1 MRSGL
6 RALVVVQI
14 GAGLLNVAL
23 LAPVWM
29 QLVHLLVAD
38 ALWIGFVV
46 VGSTALVEP
55 ARVEMVSA

>member
-1 MRSGL
+1 
-6 RALVVVQI
+6 
-14 GAGLLNVAL
+14 
-23 LAPVWM
+23 
-29 QLVHLLVAD
+29 LVHLLVAD